1 MCAIQRVNGERK
13 YLTAFERGMVVG
25 AILYQELQHCWVFHA
40 QQFPVCI
47 KNGPPPK
54 GHPANLTQLWEA
66 LESTWASIP
75 VECFLHLVES
85 IPGQIEAVHRARWG
99 ATQH

>member
-1 MCAIQRVNGERK
+1 MDCVCVQFRGLMGKTK
-13 YLTAFERGMVVG
+13 YLSAFEWGMVVG
-25 AILYQELQHCWVFHA
+25 ARCTGLCQELQRCWVFHD
-40 QQFPVCI
+40 QPFPVCI

-75 VECFLHLVES
+75 VERFRPLVES
-85 IPGQIEAVHRARWG
+85 M
-99 ATQH
+99 T